1 LLHQCTPSEHTENYA
16 IISNRLHRDFSISSA
31 LFASPLK
38 LKGASPSV
46 NNRVGSEEAL
56 VRQNPSGFGEF
67 LCFVIPLLD

>member
-1 LLHQCTPSEHTENYA
+1 LLHQCTPSGHTENYA
-16 IISNRLHRDFSISSA
+16 ITQTRLHRDFSISSA

-56 VRQNPSGFGEF
+56 VR
-67 LCFVIPLLD
+67 